1 MTNTQVSGTKP
12 GERRL
17 NGPQTTGRDYRNLS
31 QPTHTMTRDDDVPV
45 PMRDGINLLADVHR
59 PAESGCYPV
68 LIAASPYPRQ
78 IQDLGAPAG
87 FIEAGASDYFVPRGY
102 VHVIA
107 NCRGTS
113 GSGGVFGFFDGQERR
128 DMYDLVEWAAQQPW
142 SDGNVGMIGI
152 SYFAGTQME
161 AAVERPPHL
170 KAIMPIAGT
179 FDLYESATH
188 HGLMS
193 SGFVTPFLA
202 MIGMT
207 SGKTN
212 RLWRSK
218 LLEAL
223 RALLLTPLIHKKFET
238 ANGEA
243 AIAGLKVL
251 LKLHHDPHPWDDLW
265 RAIAAEHPL
274 RDAWWEDR
282 NLLPLLQ
289 RVEVP
294 VYLGCDWQNV
304 PLHLP
309 HTFTAYERLINSK
322 HVQVAMMGEHGLAWP
337 WESMHVEALAWF
349 DHWLKGHD
357 TGILDGPRFRYVLPE
372 ADGWRTSEVWPM
384 PEAAHRRYALRG
396 DGNVSEEEG
405 EAGSRTYLNLGAG
418 LNRPRRSE
426 ADPPAFLAWETG
438 PLLENLD
445 IVGPIELQLDAI
457 CTAPDTAFIA
467 ILQDVDH
474 TGKVM
479 EVTAGYLR
487 AGLRA
492 VEETE
497 SNPGA
502 PVLPCR
508 TFAAVPIGEIV
519 RYRIPLVPTARRFRA
534 SHRVRLYLT
543 TDDQG
548 EDKPTLLMFRHA
560 SIGTSSLNTVM
571 SSSRLLLPVLPFA
584 AQASVSGV

>member
-1 MTNTQVSGTKP
+1 MTKLRASGVDP
-12 GERRL
+12 GQTHL

-31 QPTHTMTRDDDVPV
+31 RPTHAMTRDDDVPV

-59 PAESGCYPV
+59 PAEPGRYPV

-87 FIEAGASDYFVPRGY
+87 FIEAGASDFFVPRGY

-107 NCRGTS
+107 NNRGTG
-113 GSGGVFGFFDGQERR
+113 GSGGTFGFFDGQERR
-128 DMYDLVEWAAQQPW
+128 DMYDLVEWAAAQPW

-193 SGFVTPFLA
+193 SGFITPFLY

-207 SGKTN
+207 SGHTN
-212 RLWRSK
+212 KLWRSK
-218 LLEAL
+218 LLDAV
-223 RALLLTPLIHKKFET
+223 RALLRTPAIHKKFET

-274 RDAWWEDR
+274 RDAWWEER
-282 NLLPLLQ
+282 NLLPLLD
-289 RVEVP
+289 RVTVP

-309 HTFTAYERLINSK
+309 HTFTAYEKLTNSK

-337 WESMHVEALAWF
+337 WESLHIEALAWF
-349 DHWLKGHD
+349 DHWLKDHD

-372 ADGWRTSEVWPM
+372 AEGWRTTEAWPL
-384 PEAAHRRYALRG
+384 PEAIHRGYALRADDALG
-396 DGNVSEEEG
+396 EEEG
-405 EAGSRTYLNLGAG
+405 ESGSRTYMNLGAG
-418 LNRPRRSE
+418 LNRPRASE
-426 ADPPAFLAWETG
+426 ADPPSFLAWDSA
-438 PLLENLD
+438 PLAQDLD
-445 IVGPIELQLDAI
+445 IVGPNELQLDAVSS
-457 CTAPDTAFIA
+457 APDTAFIA
-467 ILQDVDH
+467 VLQDLNES
-474 TGKVM
+474 GK
-479 EVTAGYLR
+479 ETNVTAGYLR
-487 AGLRA
+487 AGLRKVDEAASQPGSPALACLTFEA
-492 VEETE
+492 V
-497 SNPGA
+497 
-502 PVLPCR
+502 
-508 TFAAVPIGEIV
+508 AVGEAV
-519 RYRIPLVPTARRFRA
+519 RYRIPLVPNARRFKA
-534 SHRVRLYLT
+534 GHKIRLYLT

-548 EDKPTLLMFRHA
+548 EDKPALLMFKHA
-560 SIGTSSLNTVM
+560 SIGTSSLNTIL
-571 SSSRLLLPVLPFA
+571 SSSRLLLPVLPRQSA
-584 AQASVSGV
+584 ANE